1 LGFPCH
7 YLRYI
12 RVKFFNIHN
21 LAGTFLLYI
30 IGFLQKNNSGLT
42 EKQAITADKAYL
54 LMRAFA
60 VVG

>member
-1 LGFPCH
+1 
-7 YLRYI
+7 
-12 RVKFFNIHN
+12 
-21 LAGTFLLYI
+21 
-30 IGFLQKNNSGLT
+30 LT